1 MILHISSIKLVG
13 SWVAAAAAVLNL
25 FLLAG
30 RIIQARFSVV
40 FLIFLFFNSNQW
52 PRTKQPPAVI

>member
-40 FLIFLFFNSNQW
+40 FLIFFF
-52 PRTKQPPAVI
+52 